1 MARLDVL
8 GERVDTLAATVA
20 TTASAMAKK
29 DGEIASLRRELQLRD
44 EQIQA
49 LAARPQAPAA
59 GDPRELHQLREAVAA
74 LSSERSTQ
82 GGSKQIDELTAK
94 VGLLGQRLETLS
106 TTVST
111 TAAGLAG
118 RDGEL
123 ATIRKR
129 LETHDGTPVGA
140 TPTADPGIKR
150 QLDELASTAT
160 GTKLRL
166 DGQAAELESLKSQLA
181 ERQGPPA
188 DELRA
193 MLTMLRTRV
202 ESLDGL
208 RAGVTQEALDDRL
221 TETDEALAGLSQR
234 VEELATGVESAT
246 ASLSD
251 KEHELAALH
260 RHFMESSS
268 RIETIVDDLRE
279 ALGAFPDTDP
289 DALAALTRRLDTTS
303 AGATALANRVDRLEA
318 THVDDL
324 LTGLAERIDG
334 LDGRVEAVAVEIK
347 RAKTLWPVA
356 LRSLEARLDDVAP
369 PRPRDDET
377 LEYARVAPR
386 GRARGRFRR
395 PSRGASGQPAG
406 DGERRRGAGALAGRL
421 DRRRHPGHRG
431 HPAGDGRRSA
441 GGPVTPSGPVDTRSC
456 CGHSTPFSSRSAGT
470 APGRA
475 R

>member
-1 MARLDVL
+1 VLPSSKSDSKHEARFVARLDVL
-8 GERVDTLAATVA
+8 SERVDTLAATVA

-49 LAARPQAPAA
+49 LAARPQATTG
-59 GDPRELHQLREAVAA
+59 GDPRELNQLRETVAA
-74 LSSERSTQ
+74 LSSERKQ

-94 VGLLGQRLETLS
+94 VGLLGQRIDTIS

-123 ATIRKR
+123 ASIRKR
-129 LETHDGTPVGA
+129 LESSAVTPVGVA
-140 TPTADPGIKR
+140 PAADPGIMR
-150 QLDELASTAT
+150 QLDDLTSTAI
-160 GTKLRL
+160 GAKERL

-181 ERQGPPA
+181 ERQAPPA

-208 RAGVTQEALDDRL
+208 RAGVTQEALDDRM
-221 TETDEALAGLSQR
+221 TETDEALAGLSHR
-234 VEELATGVESAT
+234 VDEMATGVESAT

-268 RIETIVDDLRE
+268 RVETIVDDLRE
-279 ALGAFPDTDP
+279 ALGAFPDADP

-303 AGATALANRVDRLEA
+303 ASATALAGRVDRLEA
-318 THVDDL
+318 SHADDL
-324 LTGLAERIDG
+324 LTDLAERIDG

-356 LRSLEARLDDVAP
+356 LRSLEARLNDVAP
-369 PRPRDDET
+369 PRPRDDEAVDT
-377 LEYARVAPR
+377 AESTPEDEHEDDSDDLLAGLRDSLQAMENVAAELERTQEVWTGDDIPNAEDTQQAMAGGARVVPLR
-386 GRARGRFRR
+386 T
-395 PSRGASGQPAG
+395 G
-406 DGERRRGAGALAGRL
+406 D
-421 DRRRHPGHRG
+421 P
-431 HPAGDGRRSA
+431 
-441 GGPVTPSGPVDTRSC
+441 
-456 CGHSTPFSSRSAGT
+456 
-470 APGRA
+470 
-475 R
+475 

>member
-1 MARLDVL
+1 MLASSKSDSKHEERFVARLDVL

-59 GDPRELHQLREAVAA
+59 GDPRELQQLRATVAA
-74 LSSERSTQ
+74 LWSERSTQ
-82 GGSKQIDELTAK
+82 GGSKLIDELTAK

-129 LETHDGTPVGA
+129 LETYDGTPVGG
-140 TPTADPGIKR
+140 TPTADPGIKL

-234 VEELATGVESAT
+234 VDELTTGVESTT

-303 AGATALANRVDRLEA
+303 AGATALANRVERLEA
-318 THVDDL
+318 AHVDDL

-369 PRPRDDET
+369 ARPRDDESPAT
-377 LEYARVAPR
+377 PEPPPENEHEDDSDDLLAGLRDSLQAMENVAAELERSQDVSAGEAIPDTEDTQQAMAGGARVVPLRQADP
-386 GRARGRFRR
+386 
-395 PSRGASGQPAG
+395 
-406 DGERRRGAGALAGRL
+406 
-421 DRRRHPGHRG
+421 
-431 HPAGDGRRSA
+431 
-441 GGPVTPSGPVDTRSC
+441 
-456 CGHSTPFSSRSAGT
+456 
-470 APGRA
+470 
-475 R
+475 

>member
-59 GDPRELHQLREAVAA
+59 GDPRELHQLRETVAA
-74 LSSERSTQ
+74 LSAERSTQ

-140 TPTADPGIKR
+140 TPTADLGIKR

-181 ERQGPPA
+181 ERQSPPA

-221 TETDEALAGLSQR
+221 TETDEALAGLSAACR
-234 VEELATGVESAT
+234 GARDGRGVRDREPLGQGARARST
-246 ASLSD
+246 AP
-251 KEHELAALH
+251 ALH
-260 RHFMESSS
+260 GVQLAHRDDRRRPPRGARCVPGHGSGRTGRAHPTARHDVGERHRSGESGRSARGHS
-268 RIETIVDDLRE
+268 R
-279 ALGAFPDTDP
+279 
-289 DALAALTRRLDTTS
+289 RRPPRRRSPS
-303 AGATALANRVDRLEA
+303 ASTGSTA
-318 THVDDL
+318 
-324 LTGLAERIDG
+324 
-334 LDGRVEAVAVEIK
+334 RVEAVAVEIK

-377 LEYARVAPR
+377 LDAPESPLEDEHEDDSDDLLAGLRDSLQAMENVAAELERSQDVWAGDAIPDTEDTQQAMAGGARVVPLR
-386 GRARGRFRR
+386 
-395 PSRGASGQPAG
+395 
-406 DGERRRGAGALAGRL
+406 
-421 DRRRHPGHRG
+421 
-431 HPAGDGRRSA
+431 
-441 GGPVTPSGPVDTRSC
+441 
-456 CGHSTPFSSRSAGT
+456 T
-470 APGRA
+470 ADP
-475 R
+475 